1 MKPGASWDYK
11 RKPLIV
17 FWETTKACGLACK
30 HCRAHAIPEPLP
42 DELNYRESL
51 KLVEQVAEFGKPS
64 PILVITGGD
73 PLMKKGLWN
82 IIEHAVG
89 LGIRVAVAPSV
100 TPLLTR
106 DVIKRF
112 KKMGVARISIS
123 IDSGRPEVHDAIRGY
138 PGTLSRSV
146 KVLRWAR
153 EEGLPVQVNTVVMK
167 PTVRDLP
174 VTLKLLIEEEVDVW
188 EVFYVIPVGRAQRIL
203 DLTPQEWEDVSNYL
217 YDASRYGVLVR
228 AVEGPMFRRVAL
240 TRRLLEVYGGG
251 YKKPPATAGLYEDL
265 MEETVKLLGEPTGEP
280 KAQTTGTRDGK
291 GVIFVAHNGDVY
303 PSGFLPVKLGNVRE
317 ARLKEIYTES
327 PLLKAIQR
335 AEFKGRCGKCE
346 FKDLCGGSRARAYS
360 YTGDP
365 LEEDPACMYQPG
377 GFTELL
383 DKLGLHGRSVYDIVR
398 ELGRGRIL

>member
-1 MKPGASWDYK
+1 MKPRGAWDYE

-30 HCRAHAIPEPLP
+30 HCRAQAIPEPLP
-42 DELNYRESL
+42 DELSLEESL
-51 KLVEQVAEFGKPS
+51 RLVEQVAEFGKPY
-64 PILVITGGD
+64 PILVVTGGD
-73 PLMKKGLWN
+73 PLMKRGLWR
-82 IIEHAVG
+82 ILEHAVG
-89 LGIRVAVAPSV
+89 LGLRVAVAPSV

-106 DVIKRF
+106 DVIRRF
-112 KKMGVARISIS
+112 RKLGVARISIS
-123 IDSGRPEVHDAIRGY
+123 IDSARPEVHDAIRGY
-138 PGTLSRSV
+138 PGTLARSV

-153 EEGLPVQVNTVVMK
+153 EEGLPVQVNTVVMR
-167 PTVRDLP
+167 PTVNDLP
-174 VTLKLLIEEEVDVW
+174 LTLKLLLDEGVDVW
-188 EVFYVIPVGRAQRIL
+188 EVFYVVPVGRAQRML

-240 TRRLLEVYGGG
+240 TRRVLEAYGDG
-251 YKKPPATAGLYEDL
+251 YREPPGAGGLYRRL
-265 MEETVKLLGEPTGEP
+265 MEETVRLLGEPVGEP
-280 KAQTTGTRDGK
+280 RAQTTGTRDGK

-317 ARLKEIYTES
+317 ASLKEIYTGS

-335 AEFKGRCGKCE
+335 AEFRGRCGVCE
-346 FKDLCGGSRARAYS
+346 FRDLCGGSRARAYS

-365 LEEDPACMYQPG
+365 LAEDPACAYRPG
-377 GFTELL
+377 EFTRLL
-383 DKLGLHGRSVYDIVR
+383 SKLGLEGRGVYDLVR